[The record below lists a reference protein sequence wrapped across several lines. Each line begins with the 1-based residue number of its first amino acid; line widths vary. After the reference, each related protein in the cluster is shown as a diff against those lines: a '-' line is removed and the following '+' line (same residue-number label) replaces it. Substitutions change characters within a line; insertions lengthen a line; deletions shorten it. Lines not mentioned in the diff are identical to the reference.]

1 MNVSAAV
8 IILQNGAGESESEN
22 EYMLNVRVERKY
34 LRERYNIFDL
44 PEKK

>member
-1 MNVSAAV
+1 MNVSALIV
-8 IILQNGAGESESEN
+8 ILMNGDSESEN
-22 EYMLNVRVERKY
+22 ENECMLNVRVERKY